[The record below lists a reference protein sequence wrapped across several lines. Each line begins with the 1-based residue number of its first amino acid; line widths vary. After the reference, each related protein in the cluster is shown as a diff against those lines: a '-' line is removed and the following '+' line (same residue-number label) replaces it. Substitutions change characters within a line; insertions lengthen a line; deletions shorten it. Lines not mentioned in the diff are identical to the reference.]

1 MADPARA
8 RKIADR
14 TKVVVAEYL
23 EHRVKDERLGFVT
36 ITDVRVTG
44 DLQHATVFYTAY
56 GSDEERAATAA
67 AIESA
72 RGKIRSAVGKALG
85 IRLTPSLEFV
95 PDALPEG
102 AAHLEDALLQ
112 IDVGDE
118 VDLRIIDRGVGAI
131 TLNNINLAVA
141 SDAIIIGFNVRAEG
155 QNADVADRE
164 GVEIRYYSVIYQAIE
179 EIEAA
184 LKGMLKPEFEEVRL
198 GEAEIREIF
207 RSSKFGNIAGSIV
220 RSGEIRRGGRARIL
234 RNGTVIGESLEIAG
248 LRRFKDDVTEVREG
262 FECGINLGS
271 FNDLQIG
278 DTIQTFEMREK
289 PRV

>member
-14 TKVVVAEYL
+14 IKVVVAEYL

-56 GSDEERAATAA
+56 GSDEERAATAE

-102 AAHLEDALLQ
+102 AAHLEDVLVATRAA
-112 IDVGDE
+112 DAE
-118 VDLRIIDRGVGAI
+118 
-131 TLNNINLAVA
+131 LAR
-141 SDAIIIGFNVRAEG
+141 S
-155 QNADVADRE
+155 RE
-164 GVEIRYYSVIYQAIE
+164 GATYAGEPDPY
-179 EIEAA
+179 
-184 LKGMLKPEFEEVRL
+184 KKP
-198 GEAEIREIF
+198 AD
-207 RSSKFGNIAGSIV
+207 A
-220 RSGEIRRGGRARIL
+220 
-234 RNGTVIGESLEIAG
+234 
-248 LRRFKDDVTEVREG
+248 DD
-262 FECGINLGS
+262 
-271 FNDLQIG
+271 D
-278 DTIQTFEMREK
+278 DDA
-289 PRV
+289 